1 MKEMYR
7 KFKNHIRRKGTFY
20 KLMFSYIF
28 IIICMLTISMLVLYQ
43 GYKDQTIE
51 QSKIISKKAINQGEY
66 YYGYTLSSAKS
77 YIYQLY
83 LDNYIYNLM
92 FYSNSNPSIISSG
105 LMRIKQAVSMLQSV
119 QSIYVYNYNT
129 KMIYSSSGTA
139 SYYSLF
145 RDNEIIQILNKE
157 NEPLSIN
164 AIPRQIVV
172 SLNGETYK
180 KNVLTV
186 LLINIK
192 DDSNGMPY
200 GAIVLNMDANAV
212 QKYFDN
218 LSQNNYNLMAVNKVG
233 KIVLNSDKSKFL
245 QDISHLDYINKIIK
259 SDKKDGEFLSDING
273 KPAVIT
279 YQYDE
284 KLNLFFISIVKY
296 ETMFGSIRNVFNL
309 IIITCMILFSLGL
322 IFSIFSSKN
331 IYLPIAKAVDKV
343 KKYSDIEDSIKA
355 DEIEKNAENEIE
367 YIIKVMDRLMNK
379 PISLDKLS
387 KNDLSFLKTML
398 LKGIILNL
406 DTQFENFIDKLSQV
420 GFDITDCNM
429 VIVLYKFDSY
439 RNIANK
445 KDDDELNN
453 LKNKVC
459 KEILL
464 MTQGFFQCEA
474 ISIEKDDMCL
484 IIKFK
489 ETEKDGMIENLVDL
503 IEKIQEDIIF
513 KFNVSLSAAM
523 GKFVYKIE
531 DLSVAYKTALDCSKY
546 RFKYGLKSILYNE
559 LITKDI
565 SDESKYDRNIE
576 DTLSKL
582 VKSGNIDNLEA
593 ELDRIF
599 NIIKKMSYSD
609 MMMSITELSISS
621 QKIINYIYEISNE
634 DAYIDIKGITDSIFK
649 FETLDE
655 VKEYYLNLFK
665 NVIIQLNDKRSNRK
679 NIVIKNVK
687 KYINENYQDQLL
699 SLDIIASKMRFSSNY
714 LTALFKDIE
723 GMTISSYIK
732 EVRFNKAIEL
742 LRTTE
747 LTETEISLKVGFAN
761 VNYFYTSFRK
771 RYGLSPKQ
779 YRNSK
784 YNV

>member
-1 MKEMYR
+1 
-7 KFKNHIRRKGTFY
+7 
-20 KLMFSYIF
+20 
-28 IIICMLTISMLVLYQ
+28 
-43 GYKDQTIE
+43 
-51 QSKIISKKAINQGEY
+51 
-66 YYGYTLSSAKS
+66 
-77 YIYQLY
+77 
-83 LDNYIYNLM
+83 
-92 FYSNSNPSIISSG
+92 
-105 LMRIKQAVSMLQSV
+105 
-119 QSIYVYNYNT
+119 
-129 KMIYSSSGTA
+129 
-139 SYYSLF
+139 
-145 RDNEIIQILNKE
+145 
-157 NEPLSIN
+157 
-164 AIPRQIVV
+164 
-172 SLNGETYK
+172 
-180 KNVLTV
+180 
-186 LLINIK
+186 
-192 DDSNGMPY
+192 
-200 GAIVLNMDANAV
+200 
-212 QKYFDN
+212 
-218 LSQNNYNLMAVNKVG
+218 
-233 KIVLNSDKSKFL
+233 
-245 QDISHLDYINKIIK
+245 
-259 SDKKDGEFLSDING
+259 
-273 KPAVIT
+273 
-279 YQYDE
+279 
-284 KLNLFFISIVKY
+284 
-296 ETMFGSIRNVFNL
+296 
-309 IIITCMILFSLGL
+309 
-322 IFSIFSSKN
+322 
-331 IYLPIAKAVDKV
+331 
-343 KKYSDIEDSIKA
+343 
-355 DEIEKNAENEIE
+355 
-367 YIIKVMDRLMNK
+367 
-379 PISLDKLS
+379 
-387 KNDLSFLKTML
+387 
-398 LKGIILNL
+398 
-406 DTQFENFIDKLSQV
+406 
-420 GFDITDCNM
+420 
-429 VIVLYKFDSY
+429 
-439 RNIANK
+439 
-445 KDDDELNN
+445 
-453 LKNKVC
+453 
-459 KEILL
+459 
-464 MTQGFFQCEA
+464 GFFQCEA